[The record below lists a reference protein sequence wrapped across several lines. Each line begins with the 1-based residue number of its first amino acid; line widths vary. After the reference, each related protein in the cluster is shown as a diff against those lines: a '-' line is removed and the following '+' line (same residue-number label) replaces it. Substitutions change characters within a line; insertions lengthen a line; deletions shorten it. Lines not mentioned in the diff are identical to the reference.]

1 MKPAAGRERKWDMG
15 LRAEWPCL
23 LPATLITTLHD
34 ILFPKNARKSQ
45 QAFFI
50 LFRGSFVMLLS
61 SQSWEHWQLL
71 SFWFAISVYI
81 MQELQGCCNPLWINE
96 SHKGLNWRMLR
107 SFLPLYLGCWQ
118 QPHIESHMTVA
129 SWCSIFTMEGK
140 SKHVETTGAMAVLT
154 GITTE
159 VLCQDLS
166 EWRFSAWP
174 KSFWQERCSECSARA
189 EQSLSL
195 CHDSL
200 SIRRGTLSRGQSWQV
215 S

>member
-1 MKPAAGRERKWDMG
+1 MAFGRIVKPAAGRERKWDMG

-118 QPHIESHMTVA
+118 QPHIEPHDSCIMVQH
-129 SWCSIFTMEGK
+129 FHDGGE
-140 SKHVETTGAMAVLT
+140 VETCRNHRSHGSPDRNHDGGAMSGPVRMEIFCMAKVIL
-154 GITTE
+154 
-159 VLCQDLS
+159 
-166 EWRFSAWP
+166 
-174 KSFWQERCSECSARA
+174 ARKM
-189 EQSLSL
+189 
-195 CHDSL
+195 
-200 SIRRGTLSRGQSWQV
+200 
-215 S
+215 